1 MKRLLSNKLYMTL
14 FAMDLLS
21 NFGDVLYYLALM
33 NYVLLLPE
41 AKFAIAM
48 VSLSETIPI
57 LAGFVTGH
65 FADQTKHKVNTI
77 MLTLVFRAGLYLMLA
92 FVMGFNPALWIVLV
106 GISVNFLSDIA
117 GQYENGLYY
126 PISLRLVDDDS
137 RQLSMSFKQAT
148 TSGFNIA
155 FQAIG
160 AALVGVLSYSNL
172 ALVNAMTFAVPALVM
187 FSLRQKLERLLL
199 EKTVV
204 RQKVVE
210 VVDEKTTRS
219 LVTDMW
225 CTLKI
230 ALRELMAM
238 SEVRPILI
246 SIPLLN
252 GIFSGLTTL
261 ILLVIKVDPDF
272 IFINPPTTLATMTS
286 VMLIASILGNILST
300 VLVKD
305 SKLVDFVA
313 ILTACACL
321 MMIGL
326 YCHLYLVV
334 LIFAALGNFSAG
346 MINPKFM
353 AMLMNRLPEE
363 RIATISGGVFS
374 YFQLGMLAMDALL
387 SAMILI
393 FPVQL
398 ILIIYVLISLGLLG
412 YTGLMTKKERA
423 YEMDL

>member
-92 FVMGFNPALWIVLV
+92 LVMGFNPALWIVLV
-106 GISVNFLSDIA
+106 GISINFLSDIA

-126 PISLRLVDDDS
+126 PISLRLVDDGS

-155 FQAIG
+155 FQTIG
-160 AALVGVLSYSNL
+160 AALIGVLSYSNL

-225 CTLKI
+225 RTLKI

-272 IFINPPTTLATMTS
+272 IFINPPTTLATITS

-363 RIATISGGVFS
+363 RIATISGVFS
-374 YFQLGMLAMDALL
+374 
-387 SAMILI
+387 
-393 FPVQL
+393 
-398 ILIIYVLISLGLLG
+398 LISNWECLL
-412 YTGLMTKKERA
+412 
-423 YEMDL
+423 